1 MLLAQRHKFCH
12 KSSTLHARLGW
23 ACFFNVWKHSL
34 QDDIQLRMSGWCLCC
49 WVCEQWQWG
58 VQKCNSPRWLPGC
71 LWVCFRRFQGARMQ
85 RTGQDSLLRD
95 RCSPCIWKI
104 IVWNDA
110 MATKGLGASLIFY
123 VLYPQLGKP
132 GDLANYC
139 TLGSFLIFCNP
150 SRERQGDLSNYS
162 VVHCKRTR

>member
-1 MLLAQRHKFCH
+1 MLALAERVFLMFGSIASRTI
-12 KSSTLHARLGW
+12 SSCGWVGGVFVVEFVNSGSEGCKNATRLVDYPGASESAFAVSRVHGCNALVKVLCW
-23 ACFFNVWKHSL
+23 EIIAL
-34 QDDIQLRMSGWCLCC
+34 QAF
-49 WVCEQWQWG
+49 E
-58 VQKCNSPRWLPGC
+58 NYYYE
-71 LWVCFRRFQGARMQ
+71 
-85 RTGQDSLLRD
+85 
-95 RCSPCIWKI
+95 
-104 IVWNDA
+104 NDA